1 MTHSPFWLASRTL
14 RFRTLL
20 WIAFALLVNSP
31 LMAQRDTAPPD
42 PEEPKVAAASDE
54 AERALQSFRK
64 PEGWISQLVAAEPNV
79 ANPVAFYIDYA
90 GRIFVCESFRQ
101 GVGVTD
107 NRSHDEKWIQAD
119 LAARTVTDRIR
130 FHRELLGDQAS
141 QYERYDDRIRLLKD
155 ADGDGKYETAL
166 VFADHFNRIEEG
178 TGAGVLVRGNTAFY
192 TCIPKLW
199 KLTDG
204 DGDGVAER
212 KEILHDG
219 YGVRVAFRGHDLHG
233 LIIGPDGRLYF
244 SIGDRGFHI
253 QTEQGLLSNPECGAV
268 FRCELDGS
276 HLEVFATGLRNPQE
290 LAFDDQGNLFT
301 GDNNSDSGDKAR
313 WVYVARGGDSGWRM
327 FYQYLPD
334 RGPFNRDQLWK
345 PFQPSTPAYIVPPIL
360 NFGDGPSGLV
370 CYPGTGLGE
379 NYSNTFFLCDFRG
392 GAANSGIRTLRLERE
407 GAFFK
412 VVEDA
417 QPIWQIL
424 ATDVDFGTDGF
435 IYISDWVN
443 GWNGEGKGRIYRF
456 GDPQHLQSPIVQ
468 QTAAILRE
476 GMGERTSETLA
487 TLLSHPDRRV
497 RQEAQWELASRGAI
511 STLIAVTQTAQARLP
526 KLHAIWGLG
535 QFSRKSPVI
544 SSRDTDAAAAV
555 VALTEMLS
563 ELDIEIVCAALDAL
577 SDSIPAAVS
586 ENAKSKVVR
595 LLTHENA
602 AVRYHAALA
611 VGVLKIDAA
620 FEPIIRLLS
629 ANADTSGN
637 DVDPILRHGGI
648 MALTGLGDVR
658 KIVSLKSH
666 SSKSVRLA
674 AVVALRK
681 QQSPEVAQFVD
692 DYDSAVATEAARAIH
707 DEPSLHAGALETLA
721 NALDNA
727 IPVFAFEHR
736 ALNAAYRLGRQRDLE
751 SIVDYAADATRNESL
766 RLEALDMLETWST
779 PNRNDRVMNRY
790 LPIPSGRSSDMVATF
805 LRQSLPQLVASTEK
819 IRQKTLALAAKLGI
833 SEVVPLLTAVV
844 ANDKEKPD
852 AKAQALKALFDLEGE
867 KILPLAKTRLN
878 DDAAEVRS
886 TALMILMKLR
896 PEDSIDILAQRV
908 QASQP
913 YERQYA
919 WDLVAALPGD
929 KGRKLLAQGAQ
940 DLIQG
945 KLPSDSWLNV
955 LEGSAGKLDES
966 TAKML
971 SEYREK
977 IATADKLGSYLH
989 VLEGGDPANGEILFY
1004 TRPELSCVRCHKVG
1018 SKGGEVGPNLTG
1030 IAKEKDRRYLLESIL
1045 MPDATLA
1052 KNFETAIVLTEDGEI
1067 FIGIVKSEN
1076 DEGIELVLADG
1087 KSVKLAKTEISE
1099 RRKGKS
1105 SMPLDLYKYLSDREL
1120 RDLVAFLASLDG
1132 NQKAEKSETGHGL

>member
-1 MTHSPFWLASRTL
+1 MLCST
-14 RFRTLL
+14 
-20 WIAFALLVNSP
+20 P
-31 LMAQRDTAPPD
+31 LMAQRDSETPE
-42 PEEPKVAAASDE
+42 PEEPKVTAASDE
-54 AERALQSFRK
+54 AERALRSFRK
-64 PEGWISQLVAAEPNV
+64 PEGWIGQLVAAEPNV
-79 ANPVAFYIDYA
+79 ANPVAFYLDYA

-101 GVGVTD
+101 GIGVTD
-107 NRSHDEKWIQAD
+107 NRSHDEKWLQAD
-119 LAARTVTDRIR
+119 LAAMTVTDRIR

-155 ADGDGKYETAL
+155 TDGDGKYETAI

-178 TGAGVLVRGNTAFY
+178 TGAGVLVRGNSAFY

-204 DGDGVAER
+204 DGDGIAEK

-219 YGVRVAFRGHDLHG
+219 FGVRVAFRGHDLHG

-244 SIGDRGFHI
+244 SIGDRGFHV
-253 QTEQGLLSNPECGAV
+253 QTKEGLLNNPESGAV

-290 LAFDDQGNLFT
+290 LAFDENGNLFT

-345 PFQPSTPAYIVPPIL
+345 PFQPSTPAYIVPPIV
-360 NFGDGPSGLV
+360 NFADGPSGLTY
-370 CYPGTGLGE
+370 YPGTGLGDI
-379 NYSNTFFLCDFRG
+379 YQNTFFLCDFRG
-392 GAANSGIRTLRLERE
+392 GPANSGIRTIRLERE

-412 VVEDA
+412 VVEDS

-456 GDPQHLQSPIVQ
+456 GDPQHLQSPVVQ
-468 QTAAILRE
+468 QTATILRE
-476 GMGERTSETLA
+476 GMTERTAETLA

-497 RQEAQWELASRGAI
+497 RQEAQLELASRGAI
-511 STLIAVTQTAQARLP
+511 STLIAVTQTAQTRLP

-544 SSRDTDAAAAV
+544 QSRDDDPAAAV
-555 VALTEMLS
+555 AALTQMLND
-563 ELDIEIVCAALDAL
+563 LDIEVVCAALDAL
-577 SDSIPAAVS
+577 ADSIPAAVS
-586 ENAKSKVVR
+586 ESTKLKVMQ

-611 VGVLKIDAA
+611 VGVLKIEAA
-620 FEPIIRLLS
+620 FEAVIRLLS
-629 ANADTSGN
+629 ANADTAGN
-637 DVDPILRHGGI
+637 DVDPMLRHGGI
-648 MALTGLGDVR
+648 MALTGLGDVS
-658 KIVSLKSH
+658 KIVSLKSNP
-666 SSKSVRLA
+666 SKSVRLA

-681 QQSPEVAQFVD
+681 QQSPEVARFVD
-692 DYDSAVATEAARAIH
+692 DYDFAVATEAARTVH

-736 ALNAAYRLGRQRDLE
+736 ALNAAYRLGRQRDLK
-751 SIVDYAADATRNESL
+751 SIVSYAADANRNESL
-766 RLEALDMLETWST
+766 RIEALDMVETWSY

-790 LPIPSGRSSDMVATF
+790 LPLPSGRSSEMVTSI
-805 LRQSLPQLVASTEK
+805 LRQSLPRLVASTEK
-819 IRQKTLALAAKLGI
+819 VRQKTLALAAKLGI

-844 ANDKEKPD
+844 TNDKESPD
-852 AKAQALKALFDLEGE
+852 AKAQSLKALFDLEGE
-867 KILPLAKTRLN
+867 KILNLAQSRL
-878 DDAAEVRS
+878 DDEAVEVRS
-886 TALMILMKLR
+886 TALMILAKLS
-896 PEDSIDILAQRV
+896 PEYSIDILAQRV
-908 QASQP
+908 QSSQP
-913 YERQYA
+913 YERQAA

-929 KGRKLLAQGAQ
+929 KGQKLLAQGAR

-945 KLPSDSWLNV
+945 KLPADSWLNV
-955 LEGSAGKLDES
+955 LEGSAGKLDEP

-971 SEYREK
+971 SEYREN
-977 IATADKLGSYLH
+977 IATKDKLGSYLH

-1030 IAKEKDRRYLLESIL
+1030 IAKQKDRRYLLESIV

-1052 KNFETAIVLTEDGEI
+1052 QNYETAIVLTEDGDI

-1076 DEGIELVLADG
+1076 EDGIELVLADG
-1087 KSVKLAKTEISE
+1087 KTAKLSKSEISE

>member
-1 MTHSPFWLASRTL
+1 MALSPTLLASKTPSL
-14 RFRTLL
+14 WALL
-20 WIAFALLVNSP
+20 WIAFPLLCHAP
-31 LMAQRDTAPPD
+31 LMAQRDAEPPK

-54 AERALQSFRK
+54 AERALKSFRK

-79 ANPVAFYIDYA
+79 ANPVAFYRDYS

-101 GVGVTD
+101 GIGVTD

-119 LAARTVTDRIR
+119 LAAMTVTDRIG
-130 FHRELLGDQAS
+130 FHRELLGDQAI
-141 QYERYDDRIRLLKD
+141 QYERHDDRIRLLKD
-155 ADGDGKYETAL
+155 VDGDGKYETAI
-166 VFADHFNRIEEG
+166 VFANHFNRIEEG

-199 KLTDG
+199 KLEDR
-204 DGDGVAER
+204 DADGVAER
-212 KEILHDG
+212 KEIIHDG
-219 YGVRVAFRGHDLHG
+219 FGVRVAFRGHDLHG

-244 SIGDRGFHI
+244 SIGDRGFHV
-253 QTEQGLLSNPECGAV
+253 QTKEGLLNNPECGAV

-276 HLEVFATGLRNPQE
+276 HLEVIATGLRNPQE
-290 LAFDDQGNLFT
+290 LAFDDHGNLFT

-345 PFQPSTPAYIVPPIL
+345 PFQPTTPAYIVPPIV
-360 NFGDGPSGLV
+360 NFGDGPSGLTY
-370 CYPGTGLGE
+370 YPGTGLGDL
-379 NYSNTFFLCDFRG
+379 YSNTFFLCDFRG
-392 GAANSGIRTLRLERE
+392 GPANSGIRTIRLERE

-412 VVEDA
+412 VIKDA

-435 IYISDWVN
+435 IYVSDWVN

-456 GDPQHLQSPIVQ
+456 GDPQHLQSPVVQ
-468 QTAAILRE
+468 QTATILRE
-476 GMGERTSETLA
+476 GMTERSSETLA

-497 RQEAQWELASRGAI
+497 RQEAQLELASRGAI
-511 STLIAVTQTAQARLP
+511 STLIEVTQTAQTRLP

-535 QFSRKSPVI
+535 QFGRKSPVI
-544 SSRDTDAAAAV
+544 QSQHDDPSSAV
-555 VALTEMLS
+555 AALTETLNDH
-563 ELDIEIVCAALDAL
+563 DIEVVCAALDAVA
-577 SDSIPAAVS
+577 DSVPTAVS
-586 ENAKSKVVR
+586 DNTKLKVVK

-611 VGVLKIDAA
+611 VGILKIDAA
-620 FEPIIRLLS
+620 FEPVINLLI
-629 ANADTSGN
+629 ANADNAGN
-637 DVDPILRHGGI
+637 DVDPMLRHGGI
-648 MALTGLGDVR
+648 MALTGLTDVT
-658 KIVSLKSH
+658 KIVSLKTH

-681 QQSPEVAQFVD
+681 RQSPEVAQFID

-727 IPVFAFEHR
+727 IPIFAFEHR

-751 SIVDYAADATRNESL
+751 SIVGYAADANRNESL
-766 RLEALDMLETWST
+766 RLEALDMLETWSN

-790 LPIPSGRSSDMVATF
+790 LPIRSGRSSDMVVTL
-805 LRQSLPQLVASTEK
+805 LRQSLAKLIASTEK
-819 IRQKTLALAAKLGI
+819 VRKKTLTLAAKLGI

-844 ANDKEKPD
+844 TNDNENPD
-852 AKAQALKALFDLEGE
+852 AKAQALTALFDLEGE
-867 KILPLAKTRLN
+867 KVLPLATARLN
-878 DDAAEVRS
+878 DDAVEVRS
-886 TALMILMKLR
+886 TALMILAKLR

-908 QASQP
+908 QSPQP

-929 KGRKLLAQGAQ
+929 KGRKLLSQGAR
-940 DLIQG
+940 DLIEG
-945 KLPSDSWLNV
+945 NLPADSWLNV

-971 SEYREK
+971 SEYREN
-977 IATADKLGSYLH
+977 IAIADKMGSYLH
-989 VLEGGDPANGEILFY
+989 VLEGGDPINGEILFY
-1004 TRPELSCVRCHKVG
+1004 TRPELSCVRCHKIG
-1018 SKGGEVGPNLTG
+1018 SRGGEVGPNLTG
-1030 IAKEKDRRYLLESIL
+1030 IAKQKDRRYLLESIL

-1052 KNFETAIVLTEDGEI
+1052 QNFETAVVLTLDGEI
-1067 FIGIVKSEN
+1067 FVGIVKSEN
-1076 DEGIELVLADG
+1076 DQDIELVLADG
-1087 KSVKLAKTEISE
+1087 KTEKLAKTEISD

-1105 SMPLDLYKYLSDREL
+1105 SMPLDLNKYLSDREL

-1132 NQKAEKSETGHGL
+1132 NQKVEKSQTGHGL